1 MHNTTAVITPQH
13 MVTGGVGPGVSESSS
28 DGLQHL

>member
-1 MHNTTAVITPQH
+1 MHNPTAVITQH
-13 MVTGGVGPGVSESSS
+13 MVAAGVGAGVSESSS